1 MSAIVREGSLEE
13 VVSVVE
19 QITEFAKKESVA
31 SLSER
36 LAGKTSLILV
46 AEEAGVLLGFKIGY
60 ELDENTFYSWFG
72 GVLPIAR
79 NKGVAQAQLDTQEQ
93 WVKQQGYQQLKV
105 KSRNLFP
112 AMLRLLLKNGYL
124 IEKLEEKEDINAHR
138 IHFAEANLSTVAD
151 GL

>member
-1 MSAIVREGSLEE
+1 MSVIVREGSLEE

-105 KSRNLFP
+105 KSRNQFP
-112 AMLRLLLKNGYL
+112 AMLRLLLRNGYL

-138 IHFAEANLSTVAD
+138 IHFLKQI
-151 GL
+151 

>member
-19 QITEFAKKESVA
+19 QITEFARKESVA

-72 GVLPIAR
+72 GVSPLAR
-79 NKGVAQAQLDTQEQ
+79 NKGVAQAQLDAQEQ
-93 WVKQQGYQQLKV
+93 WAQEQGYKQLKV
-105 KSRNLFP
+105 KSRNQFP
-112 AMLRLLLKNGYL
+112 AMLRLLLRNGYL
-124 IEKLEEKEDINAHR
+124 IEKFEEKEDINAHR
-138 IHFAEANLSTVAD
+138 IHFLKQI
-151 GL
+151 

>member
-1 MSAIVREGSLEE
+1 MSVIVREGSLEE

-72 GVLPIAR
+72 GVSSLAR
-79 NKGVAQAQLDTQEQ
+79 NKGVAQAQLDVQEQ

-105 KSRNLFP
+105 KSRNQFP
-112 AMLRLLLKNGYL
+112 AMLRLLLRNGYL
-124 IEKLEEKEDINAHR
+124 IEKLEEKEDISTHR
-138 IHFAEANLSTVAD
+138 IHFLKQI
-151 GL
+151 

>member
-1 MSAIVREGSLEE
+1 MSVIVREGSLEE

-31 SLSER
+31 SLTER

-46 AEEAGVLLGFKIGY
+46 AEEAGVLLGFKVGY

-72 GVLPIAR
+72 GVSSLAR
-79 NKGVAQAQLDTQEQ
+79 NKGVAQAQLDVQEQ

-105 KSRNLFP
+105 KSRNQFP
-112 AMLRLLLKNGYL
+112 AMLRLLLRNGYL
-124 IEKLEEKEDINAHR
+124 IEKLEEKEDINTHR
-138 IHFAEANLSTVAD
+138 IHFLKQI
-151 GL
+151 

>member
-1 MSAIVREGSLEE
+1 M
-13 VVSVVE
+13 
-19 QITEFAKKESVA
+19 
-31 SLSER
+31 
-36 LAGKTSLILV
+36 
-46 AEEAGVLLGFKIGY
+46 LLGFKIGY

-79 NKGVAQAQLDTQEQ
+79 NKGVAQAQLDIQEQ

-138 IHFAEANLSTVAD
+138 IHFLKQI
-151 GL
+151 

>member
-1 MSAIVREGSLEE
+1 MSVIVREGSLEE

-72 GVLPIAR
+72 GVSSLAR
-79 NKGVAQAQLDTQEQ
+79 NKGVAQAQLDVQEQ

-105 KSRNLFP
+105 KSRNQFP
-112 AMLRLLLKNGYL
+112 AMLRLLLRNGYL

-138 IHFAEANLSTVAD
+138 IHFLKKM
-151 GL
+151 

>member
-1 MSAIVREGSLEE
+1 MSVIVREGSLEE

-72 GVLPIAR
+72 GVSSLAR
-79 NKGVAQAQLDTQEQ
+79 NKGVAQAQLDVQEQ

-105 KSRNLFP
+105 KSRNQFP
-112 AMLRLLLKNGYL
+112 AMLRLLLRNGYL
-124 IEKLEEKEDINAHR
+124 IEKLEEKEDINSHR
-138 IHFAEANLSTVAD
+138 IHFLKQI
-151 GL
+151 

>member
-1 MSAIVREGSLEE
+1 MSVIVREGSLEE

-19 QITEFAKKESVA
+19 QIAEFARKESVA

-79 NKGVAQAQLDTQEQ
+79 NKGVAQAQLDIQEQ

-138 IHFAEANLSTVAD
+138 IHFLKQI
-151 GL
+151 

>member
-1 MSAIVREGSLEE
+1 MSVIVREGSLEE

-36 LAGKTSLILV
+36 LAGKTSLLLV

-79 NKGVAQAQLDTQEQ
+79 NKGVAQAQLDIQEQ

-138 IHFAEANLSTVAD
+138 IHFLKQI
-151 GL
+151 

>member
-1 MSAIVREGSLEE
+1 MSVIVREGSLEE

-19 QITEFAKKESVA
+19 QITEFAKKENVA

-79 NKGVAQAQLDTQEQ
+79 NKGVAQAQLDIQEQ

-112 AMLRLLLKNGYL
+112 AMLRLLLRNGYL

-138 IHFAEANLSTVAD
+138 IHFLKQI
-151 GL
+151 

>member
-1 MSAIVREGSLEE
+1 MSVIVREGSLEE

-36 LAGKTSLILV
+36 LAGKTSLIFV

-72 GVLPIAR
+72 GVLPLAR

-105 KSRNLFP
+105 KSRNQFP
-112 AMLRLLLKNGYL
+112 AMLRLLLRNGYL

-138 IHFAEANLSTVAD
+138 IHFLKQI
-151 GL
+151 

>member
-1 MSAIVREGSLEE
+1 MSVIVREGSLEE

-138 IHFAEANLSTVAD
+138 IHFLKQI
-151 GL
+151 

>member
-1 MSAIVREGSLEE
+1 MSVIVREGSLEE

-36 LAGKTSLILV
+36 LSGKTSLILV

-79 NKGVAQAQLDTQEQ
+79 NKGVAQAQLDIQEQ

-138 IHFAEANLSTVAD
+138 IHFLKQI
-151 GL
+151 

>member
-1 MSAIVREGSLEE
+1 MSVIVREGSLEE
-13 VVSVVE
+13 AVSVVE

-46 AEEAGVLLGFKIGY
+46 AEEAGVLLGFKMGY

-72 GVLPIAR
+72 GVSSLAR
-79 NKGVAQAQLDTQEQ
+79 NKGVAQAQLDVQEL

-105 KSRNLFP
+105 KSRNQFP
-112 AMLRLLLKNGYL
+112 AMLRLLLRNGYL
-124 IEKLEEKEDINAHR
+124 IEKLEEKEDINDHR
-138 IHFAEANLSTVAD
+138 IHFLKKI
-151 GL
+151 

>member
-1 MSAIVREGSLEE
+1 MSVIVREGSLEE

-19 QITEFAKKESVA
+19 QITEFARKESVA

-79 NKGVAQAQLDTQEQ
+79 NKGVAQAQLDIQEQ

-124 IEKLEEKEDINAHR
+124 IEKLEEKEDINDHR
-138 IHFAEANLSTVAD
+138 IHFLKKI
-151 GL
+151 

>member
-1 MSAIVREGSLEE
+1 MSVIVREGSLEE

-46 AEEAGVLLGFKIGY
+46 AEEAGVLQGFKIGY

-72 GVLPIAR
+72 GVSSLAR
-79 NKGVAQAQLDTQEQ
+79 NKGVAQAQLDVQEQ

-105 KSRNLFP
+105 KSRNQFP
-112 AMLRLLLKNGYL
+112 AMLRLLLRNGYL

-138 IHFAEANLSTVAD
+138 IHFLKQI
-151 GL
+151 

>member
-1 MSAIVREGSLEE
+1 MSVIVREGSLEE

-19 QITEFAKKESVA
+19 QITEFARKESVA

-79 NKGVAQAQLDTQEQ
+79 NKGVAQAQLDIQEQ

-138 IHFAEANLSTVAD
+138 IHFLKQI
-151 GL
+151 

>member
-1 MSAIVREGSLEE
+1 MSVIVREGSLEE

-36 LAGKTSLILV
+36 LAGKTSLLLV

-72 GVLPIAR
+72 GVSSLAR
-79 NKGVAQAQLDTQEQ
+79 NKGVAQAQLDVQER

-105 KSRNLFP
+105 KSRNQFP
-112 AMLRLLLKNGYL
+112 AMLRLLLRNGYL
-124 IEKLEEKEDINAHR
+124 IEKLEEKEDINGHR
-138 IHFAEANLSTVAD
+138 IHFLKRI
-151 GL
+151 

>member
-1 MSAIVREGSLEE
+1 MSVIVREGSLEE

-36 LAGKTSLILV
+36 LAGKTSLLLV

-93 WVKQQGYQQLKV
+93 WVQQQGYKRLKV
-105 KSRNLFP
+105 KSRNQFP

-138 IHFAEANLSTVAD
+138 IHFLKQI
-151 GL
+151 

>member
-1 MSAIVREGSLEE
+1 MSVIVREGSLEE

-72 GVLPIAR
+72 GVSSLAR
-79 NKGVAQAQLDTQEQ
+79 NKGVAQAQLDVQEQ
-93 WVKQQGYQQLKV
+93 WVKQHGYQQLKV
-105 KSRNLFP
+105 KSRNQFP
-112 AMLRLLLKNGYL
+112 AMLRLLLRNGYL
-124 IEKLEEKEDINAHR
+124 IEKLEEKEDINTNR
-138 IHFAEANLSTVAD
+138 IHFLKQI
-151 GL
+151 